1 MSDLENYTGTVI
13 WFTKNFGFIAW
24 ERKGAPQP
32 DLFVY
37 WTDIQMPGF
46 KTLKKEQK
54 VQFNLGLN
62 HHGQPKAINV
72 IVLS

>member
-1 MSDLENYTGTVI
+1 MTDLETYVGTVI
-13 WFTKNFGFIAW
+13 WFVKNYGFIAW
-24 ERKGAPQP
+24 QRNEVAQA

-37 WTDIQMPGF
+37 WTDIQMEGF
-46 KTLKKEQK
+46 KTLKKEQL

-72 IVLS
+72 KVL